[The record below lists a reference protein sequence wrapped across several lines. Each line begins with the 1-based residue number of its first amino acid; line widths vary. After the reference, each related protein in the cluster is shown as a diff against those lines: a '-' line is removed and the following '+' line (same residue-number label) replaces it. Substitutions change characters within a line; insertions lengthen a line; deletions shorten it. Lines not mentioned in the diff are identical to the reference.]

1 MKPYG
6 LVIAISLILA
16 GCNSVGNENISTKH
30 KKWSPKYAKGFSF
43 EEKDGVTYLNI
54 LNPWPGSNFEQQ
66 FALISENDRLKADK
80 SLAIN
85 IPIKRWATSSTSHVG
100 FAEELNEL
108 NSLKALSG
116 ANYVSSEGVQSRIKN
131 NEIVELGQTG
141 QPNIEWIIRNQ
152 IEVYLNFSIAENA
165 SVQSLLEKAQIPMIY
180 IGEWNEKHPLARAE
194 WIKVF
199 GVLFDKQKQADS
211 IFAAI
216 ETNYKKW
223 KKRAEIEGNAPNI
236 ISGSPYNGVWYA
248 PQKNSYMQKFYE
260 DANLNY
266 VWKDLEYTGSLQL
279 DMEFVFN
286 TGKSASIWLNSSEYQ
301 YLSSLEKLNPL
312 ISELSSVQNS
322 RVYNTSKSKVSE
334 GVLFYEKG
342 VVRPDLVLK
351 DLIQIGHPDLL
362 TKHKLEFFEK
372 LRK

>member
-6 LVIAISLILA
+6 LVIAISLIFA
-16 GCNSVGNENISTKH
+16 GCNSVGNEKISTKH

-54 LNPWPGSNFEQQ
+54 LNPWPGSNFKQQ
-66 FALISENDRLKADK
+66 FALISENDSLKANK

-116 ANYVSSEGVQSRIKN
+116 TNYVSSEGVQSRINK

-199 GVLFDKQKQADS
+199 GVLFDKQKQAD
-211 IFAAI
+211 
-216 ETNYKKW
+216 
-223 KKRAEIEGNAPNI
+223 
-236 ISGSPYNGVWYA
+236 
-248 PQKNSYMQKFYE
+248 
-260 DANLNY
+260 
-266 VWKDLEYTGSLQL
+266 
-279 DMEFVFN
+279 
-286 TGKSASIWLNSSEYQ
+286 
-301 YLSSLEKLNPL
+301 
-312 ISELSSVQNS
+312 
-322 RVYNTSKSKVSE
+322 
-334 GVLFYEKG
+334 
-342 VVRPDLVLK
+342 LK
-351 DLIQIGHPDLL
+351 HS
-362 TKHKLEFFEK
+362 
-372 LRK
+372 